1 MKWRLGVVTTPRLW
15 AQPVKRTKPSDLLAS
30 IYGWVTEGFD
40 GYERRRRS
48 STS

>member
-1 MKWRLGVVTTPRLW
+1 LW

-40 GYERRRRS
+40 TPDMKGEGAPRRAEL
-48 STS
+48 TGGVWHF